1 MSRIHH
7 RFPLTSPNG
16 LCLLISGRTGTLC
29 AAGANPSRR
38 SATHKQRILKFTV
51 TSQVFMGKEARHLE
65 EETERRGFSLL
76 VHCLSDTAQ
85 SELSTT
91 IWRNENQQ

>member
-1 MSRIHH
+1 
-7 RFPLTSPNG
+7 
-16 LCLLISGRTGTLC
+16 
-29 AAGANPSRR
+29 
-38 SATHKQRILKFTV
+38 
-51 TSQVFMGKEARHLE
+51 MGKEARHLE